1 MEWRILRGRDWAEA
15 KMVMMMHL
23 CTLDPREGTKISP
36 SLLSA
41 LYVAIAQ
48 AGPGDA
54 APRLDRVSRAE
65 AEFEPRVD
73 LRLPS
78 SVHGCFVLR

>member
-1 MEWRILRGRDWAEA
+1 MATASVGERLDGTDILNLWSGESFGDGDWAEA

-41 LYVAIAQ
+41 LYGRTDS
-48 AGPGDA
+48 AGRSGRCRRA
-54 APRLDRVSRAE
+54 SR
-65 AEFEPRVD
+65 
-73 LRLPS
+73 S
-78 SVHGCFVLR
+78 SFSRGGGI